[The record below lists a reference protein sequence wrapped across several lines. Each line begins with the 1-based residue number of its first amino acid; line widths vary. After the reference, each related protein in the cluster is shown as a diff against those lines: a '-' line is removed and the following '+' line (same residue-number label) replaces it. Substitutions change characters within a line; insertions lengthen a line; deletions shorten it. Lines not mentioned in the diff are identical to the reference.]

1 MLYIRPP
8 IGNARRG
15 VFWFWWNEPV
25 RWTVR
30 TDPVP
35 EPEIGY
41 DRAMTNAF
49 KNRIVGIGAEDPEQ
63 LLANPGNFRA
73 HPGRQR
79 EALIALLD
87 EVGFVAPVIVNRTT
101 GHLVDGHL
109 RVELALSRDEKAI
122 PVSYVELT
130 EDEERLVLATYDSV
144 GDLAFSDKDRLRELL
159 DSVTSSEAAVQT
171 LLSSVATEA
180 GLLAAVGTPEARPD
194 HSVTCPSCGE
204 VFSPKR

>member
-1 MLYIRPP
+1 
-8 IGNARRG
+8 
-15 VFWFWWNEPV
+15 
-25 RWTVR
+25 
-30 TDPVP
+30 
-35 EPEIGY
+35 
-41 DRAMTNAF
+41 MTNSF

-130 EDEERLVLATYDSV
+130 QEEERLVLATYDSV

-159 DSVTSSEAAVQT
+159 DSVSSNEAAVQM

-180 GLLAAVGTPEARPD
+180 GLLAAVGTPEPKPD

-204 VFSPKR
+204 VFSPRK

>member
-8 IGNARRG
+8 TPYTRRG
-15 VFWFWWNEPV
+15 VISF
-25 RWTVR
+25 RWDIPLRWAVR
-30 TDPVP
+30 TVAVL
-35 EPEIGY
+35 EPDIGY
-41 DRAMTNAF
+41 DRAMTNSF

-144 GDLAFSDKDRLRELL
+144 GDLAFSDKDRLRDLL

-180 GLLAAVGTPEARPD
+180 GLLAAVGTPDAKPD
-194 HSVTCPSCGE
+194 HSVTCPACGE

>member
-8 IGNARRG
+8 TLRTRRG
-15 VFWFWWNEPV
+15 VISFRWDIPL

-30 TDPVP
+30 TVAVL
-35 EPEIGY
+35 EPDIGY
-41 DRAMTNAF
+41 DRAMTNSF

-101 GHLVDGHL
+101 GRLVDGHL

-122 PVSYVELT
+122 PVSYVELS

-144 GDLAFSDKDRLRELL
+144 GDLAFADKDRLRELL
-159 DSVTSSEAAVQT
+159 ESVSSKEAAVQQ

-180 GLLAAVGTPEARPD
+180 GLLAAVGTPEAKPE
-194 HSVTCPSCGE
+194 HSVTCPACGE

>member
-8 IGNARRG
+8 TPRTRRG
-15 VFWFWWNEPV
+15 VISFRWDIPL

-30 TDPVP
+30 TVAVL
-35 EPEIGY
+35 EPDIGY
-41 DRAMTNAF
+41 DRAMTNSF

-144 GDLAFSDKDRLRELL
+144 GDLAFSDKDRLRDLL

-180 GLLAAVGTPEARPD
+180 GLLAAVGTPDAKPD
-194 HSVTCPSCGE
+194 HSVTCPACGE